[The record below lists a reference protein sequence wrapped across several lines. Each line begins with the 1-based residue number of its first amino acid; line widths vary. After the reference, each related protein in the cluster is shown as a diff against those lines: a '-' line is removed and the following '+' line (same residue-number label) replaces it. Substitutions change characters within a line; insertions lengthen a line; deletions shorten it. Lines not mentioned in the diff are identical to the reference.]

1 MTTTTT
7 TLLAQAQ
14 ATATLANSLT
24 TEQRNQLFTL
34 LDNYCRGNDISPSAF
49 QEVVE
54 ANTGI
59 SDYLLSCLLM
69 DGNTQ
74 QVDSDTDFQQ
84 LTEEEQEAFLSVCEG
99 VLETL
104 HSWYNYGGWHHP

>member
-1 MTTTTT
+1 MTTIP
-7 TLLAQAQ
+7 TLVAEAQ
-14 ATATLANSLT
+14 ATAALT
-24 TEQRNQLFTL
+24 KALTDEQRDELFTL
-34 LDNYCRGNDISPSAF
+34 CETYCHDSDISISGF

-74 QVDSDTDFQQ
+74 QVDSDTYFQQ

-104 HSWYNYGGWHHP
+104 HS